1 MKLLIDFDVVIYGMD
16 AYGRVQGHIEIERM
30 PSAGEEIAFLGEGK
44 VLPSHLADRIRPEY
58 VRDMKRALAGLR
70 DDFNSRL
77 KVTHVVGD
85 PGQPSI
91 MLETVCMDSE
101 KDAKDLHQWL
111 SSNTALDVLAWKEL
125 L

>member
-1 MKLLIDFDVVIYGMD
+1 MKVLIDFDVLIDGVD
-16 AYGRVQGHIEIERM
+16 AYGRVQGHIEVERV
-30 PSAGEEIAFLGEGK
+30 PSPEEEIAFLGEGR

-77 KVTHVVGD
+77 RVTHVVGD
-85 PGQPSI
+85 PARPTV
-91 MLETVCMDSE
+91 MLETVCTDSE

-111 SSNTALDVLAWKEL
+111 SSNTALDVLAWKDL